1 MVYREDGTF
10 PSYITDLH
18 LRGKARKNKDQISIL
33 VFTCLVFFLGGCA
46 HNMLGAWMRDLP
58 QTSYIAKDDG
68 KLLMLLPLPPGAL
81 RLQECA
87 TVFDFQSQ
95 AGLCTI

>member
-33 VFTCLVFFLGGCA
+33 VFTCLVFFLGGVCSQ
-46 HNMLGAWMRDLP
+46 HVGGMDE
-58 QTSYIAKDDG
+58 
-68 KLLMLLPLPPGAL
+68 
-81 RLQECA
+81 RLA
-87 TVFDFQSQ
+87 SNFIYSQ
-95 AGLCTI
+95 G